1 MHLVST
7 LPFISRL
14 MLEPPDVDLVMF
26 VCTNLAI
33 TLLLQQRCGKTVVM
47 CRRTA
52 ERVRAC
58 SETGTCEK
66 LQRKVQVSP
75 RGDFTVNSPVL
86 GAL

>member
-1 MHLVST
+1 MHLVSHF
-7 LPFISRL
+7 PFISRL

-33 TLLLQQRCGKTVVM
+33 SLLLQQRCGKTVVM
-47 CRRTA
+47 CHRTA

-66 LQRKVQVSP
+66 PHCKVQLSP
-75 RGDFTVNSPVL
+75 HVETLPSTVQF
-86 GAL
+86 